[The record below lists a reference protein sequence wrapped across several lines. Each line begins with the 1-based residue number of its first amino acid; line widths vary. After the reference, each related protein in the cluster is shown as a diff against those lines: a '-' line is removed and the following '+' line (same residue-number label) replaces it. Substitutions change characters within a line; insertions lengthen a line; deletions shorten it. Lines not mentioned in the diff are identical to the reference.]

1 MLGIDQRAA
10 RVAWTV
16 FLVAL
21 AIATAYAVRE
31 TLVVFMVALFFAYL
45 LMPLVSRMERY
56 TPTKM
61 SFTLALALV
70 YLVLIGLIVVLGLTV
85 GTRIASEAA
94 NLEARLPDLLR
105 NRDWIQ
111 SIPLPSVLEPVRA
124 KIVQMLQDELANG
137 GKDVVPYLKNL
148 GGQLLSGVRYIAY
161 VVLVPILAFFF
172 LKDGHR
178 MREDL
183 VESLAEGPRRAMVD
197 GILTDI
203 NKLLGEYIRALV
215 LLSMCSFAAS
225 SLFLGVTGA
234 PYAVLLAG
242 IAGLFEFLPVV
253 GPISAFVV
261 ILLVTGLSGYQHLP
275 AYAVF
280 WIVYRLI
287 QDYAIAPFL
296 MSAGVELNPALVL
309 FGLLAGDQIAG
320 VIGMFFSVP
329 VIATLRVIY
338 VRLKRARQRQP
349 DVPSVSVGA

>member
-1 MLGIDQRAA
+1 
-10 RVAWTV
+10 
-16 FLVAL
+16 
-21 AIATAYAVRE
+21 
-31 TLVVFMVALFFAYL
+31 
-45 LMPLVSRMERY
+45 MPLVGWVERY

-70 YLVLIGLIVVLGLTV
+70 YLVLIGLIVVLALTV
-85 GTRIASEAA
+85 GTRIAFEANSLA
-94 NLEARLPDLLR
+94 TRLPDLLK

-124 KIVQMLQDELANG
+124 KIVEMLQDELSSG
-137 GKDVVPYLKNL
+137 GKDIMPYLRNF

-161 VVLVPILAFFF
+161 VVVAPILAFFF
-172 LKDGHR
+172 LKDGQR
-178 MREDL
+178 MRQDI
-183 VESLAEGPRRAMVD
+183 VESLAEGPQRAMVD

-215 LLSMCSFAAS
+215 LLSACSFAAS
-225 SLFLGVTGA
+225 SIFLGITGA

-242 IAGLFEFLPVV
+242 VAALLEFLPVV
-253 GPISAFVV
+253 GPITAAIV
-261 ILLVTGLSGYQHLP
+261 IMLVTGLSGYQHLP
-275 AYAVF
+275 AYAIF

-287 QDYAIAPFL
+287 QDYGIAPFL

-329 VIATLRVIY
+329 VIAMLRVIY
-338 VRLKRARQRQP
+338 VRLKRTRQRQE
-349 DVPSVSVGA
+349 VPSVSVRA